1 MYIKETITQYACYL
15 TVHGRISILTS
26 PTRTDAPWGIA
37 RLSQDDTLEDQNATD
52 LAFTYKY
59 DSAAGEGVDIYIVG
73 KRYKFLDIYSVDD
86 HIPPTDTGNPISH
99 SDFRTNLLRNYTQAS
114 IQSTSV

>member
-1 MYIKETITQYACYL
+1 MLTLLLKMESCISRKQSRSTRTISQS
-15 TVHGRISILTS
+15 HDRISILTS

-73 KRYKFLDIYSVDD
+73 
-86 HIPPTDTGNPISH
+86 T
-99 SDFRTNLLRNYTQAS
+99 
-114 IQSTSV
+114 

>member
-1 MYIKETITQYACYL
+1 MWLRPNPFLNATGKLSSDALNALRSRPDVDSIAEDGIMYIKETITQYAYYL
-15 TVHGRISILTS
+15 TVHDRISIFTS

-73 KRYKFLDIYSVDD
+73 
-86 HIPPTDTGNPISH
+86 T
-99 SDFRTNLLRNYTQAS
+99 
-114 IQSTSV
+114 